1 MKKDKAVRKAELKA
15 AVLSKLKSLAFPVI
29 LSAIIVAGILVVLNY
44 QNVEE
49 EAEIIKINGYEG
61 DGKPLTLES
70 PNLLFTMDTE
80 TTQFEVKVKSTGQ
93 VWYSNP
99 QDVDSD
105 PLAQGPE
112 KKRLMSTL
120 LVTYSTDSGLES
132 TYDNYA
138 YCIEQKVYEIEKGD
152 DYIRVNY
159 SIGDIEREYVIPPVA
174 PVADFESWIAKMEKK
189 D

>member
-120 LVTYSTDSGLES
+120 LVTYSTLH
-132 TYDNYA
+132 
-138 YCIEQKVYEIEKGD
+138 IEFHQPYY
-152 DYIRVNY
+152 YILMFY
-159 SIGDIEREYVIPPVA
+159 KQYPIHH
-174 PVADFESWIAKMEKK
+174 
-189 D
+189 